1 MFPAEIDNV
10 GALAI
15 KRAQA
20 SEVTFIQGEPLV
32 DDICLVLINEGE
44 EVPEGYV
51 SLERLLPQKDSVRG
65 SKPSQGFAKTVI
77 AYHQRPAMGL
87 CDLSYESAT
96 LDRYPQKVSNHSLF
110 IIYNFWSTFY
120 SFNICTA
127 PVDFGFSKMKLS
139 LVWLLKHYLKNFLFV
154 FAVLCLLPTISMP
167 NIP

>member
-51 SLERLLPQKDSVRG
+51 SLERLLPQKEFVRG
-65 SKPSQGFAKTVI
+65 SKLSQGFAKTVI

-96 LDRYPQKVSNHSLF
+96 LDRYPQKVSNHFLF

-120 SFNICTA
+120 SLNSCTA
-127 PVDFGFSKMKLS
+127 PVDFGFLKMKLS
-139 LVWLLKHYLKNFLFV
+139 LV
-154 FAVLCLLPTISMP
+154 
-167 NIP
+167 